1 MDESEFKVFY
11 ETHAKPLWSY
21 VYRLTKDEALADD
34 IVQESFV
41 RYLNRELFF
50 LTESQKKSYIYQTA
64 TNIVKDHWRKSKRM
78 VSWEDTDDVLES
90 NGANTDNKVD
100 FEQAFNQLSPRYQS
114 LLWLAYAEDYR
125 HEEIADILK
134 IKTHS
139 VKVLLF
145 RAKKRMSDILKEL
158 GIKGEF

>member
-1 MDESEFKVFY
+1 MEETEFKLFY

-21 VYRLTKDEALADD
+21 VYRLTKDEALTDD
-34 IVQESFV
+34 IIQESFI
-41 RYLNRELFF
+41 RFLNRELSF
-50 LTESQKKSYIYQTA
+50 LTESQKKSYVYQTA
-64 TNIVKDHWRKSKRM
+64 TNIFKDHWRKNKRM
-78 VSWEDTDDVLES
+78 ISWEDTGDTLES
-90 NGANTDNKVD
+90 ETVNTADKVD
-100 FEQAFNQLSPRYQS
+100 FERAFDQLPPQYQS

-145 RAKKRMSDILKEL
+145 RAKKRMSDIMKEF
-158 GIKGEF
+158 GITGGI